1 MLIRAGKHQS
11 GFTIIELA
19 VVVAVLGILVSIAVP
34 SFRAILINSQVRNA
48 AESIANGLQ
57 KARGEAV
64 ARNRNVEFV
73 LGADSSWT
81 VQLAPAGTVIE
92 VRAASEGSRDVTRT
106 ALAADLTTAATTV
119 TFSGFGAV
127 VANFGAT
134 PLPTLVRVNLTATGA
149 SRPLRVNVGAGG
161 NAKLCDPGL
170 TSGSSP
176 RAC

>member
-1 MLIRAGKHQS
+1 MLINISKPQS

-19 VVVAVLGILVSIAVP
+19 VIVAVLGILVTIAVP

-73 LGADSSWT
+73 LGTGSSWT
-81 VQLAPAGTVIE
+81 VRLAPAGTVIE
-92 VRAASEGSRDVTRT
+92 ARAASEGSRDVTLT
-106 ALAADLTTAATTV
+106 ATTGLGVAATMV
-119 TFSGFGAV
+119 TFNGLGARAV
-127 VANFGAT
+127 NAGSPV
-134 PLPTLVRVNLTATGA
+134 PPSIEVVNLTAPNATRA
-149 SRPLRVNVGAGG
+149 LVVNIGAGG
-161 NAKLCDPGL
+161 NARMCDPSL
-170 TSGSSP
+170 TTGSSP